1 MSIAFFR
8 YRCALRPNPNPSPNP
23 NPEPNPNPD
32 PNRDPHPHLHL
43 YPSPSPHQVHAALP
57 RQVVTLDEDSV
68 PGMGLSQALH
78 QGLVLPCEEQAD
90 RLTSG
95 TPHYLLAWVLPNPK
109 PKPNPSPNPNPNPNT
124 NPSSNSSPSP
134 SPNPSPS
141 PSPNPNPNPHQIL
154 PNGLTVEQDAE
165 FRGAQLEGD
174 WFYAHGAKQV
184 SP

>member
-1 MSIAFFR
+1 
-8 YRCALRPNPNPSPNP
+8 
-23 NPEPNPNPD
+23 
-32 PNRDPHPHLHL
+32 
-43 YPSPSPHQVHAALP
+43 
-57 RQVVTLDEDSV
+57 
-68 PGMGLSQALH
+68 MGLSQALH

-134 SPNPSPS
+134 NPSPS

-174 WFYAHGAKQV
+174 WFYAHGTKQV